1 MKIMSNAFN
10 IEFDY
15 KTFAEVIKQV
25 TEITGETE
33 LQQLIDYL
41 NMYLDEN
48 ISILV
53 HEEEVYVGM

>member
-1 MKIMSNAFN
+1 MSNAFN

-15 KTFAEVIKQV
+15 KTLAEVIRQV

-41 NMYLDEN
+41 NMYSDEK
-48 ISILV
+48 ISVLV
-53 HEEEVYVGM
+53 HEGEVHVGM

>member
-1 MKIMSNAFN
+1 MSNAFN

-15 KTFAEVIKQV
+15 KTISEVIIQI

-41 NMYLDEN
+41 NTYSDEK
-48 ISILV
+48 ISLLV
-53 HEEEVYVGM
+53 HEGEVHVGM